1 MKLVK
6 YNIIITVIIIIRVGV
21 EIMWLVN
28 NYINIIFKTIV
39 ETNRIQKIIMK

>member
-28 NYINIIFKTIV
+28 NYINIILKTIV